1 MPRPKKVKLIKGED
15 RVRYYTD
22 EFGQPRKKIVNTYFC
37 GECGRRVKSAT
48 VQLPYQKIAYAC
60 VNIDHH
66 KDSRIYIW
74 PLQRVVIIRAP

>member
-22 EFGQPRKKIVNTYFC
+22 EYGRPRKEIVNTYYC

-48 VQLPYQKIAYAC
+48 VQKPYKKVAYAC
-60 VNIDHH
+60 DNEKEH
-66 KDSRIYIW
+66 KDGLTYLW
-74 PLQRVVIIRAP
+74 PLKKVVIVRV